1 MILFRL
7 NIVVLILLN
16 FSNLRLKASDTI
28 NISIGNFNIDSS
40 LKLVIVNQDVNLIN
54 EQYHDLVR
62 FIRLDSCYRFENN
75 ITGINL
81 GMAFNIS
88 SPAGHIYKLYFTKL
102 PIIHINTNHTIID
115 EDIVFAGFTLNETDD
130 TKASLIGIE
139 YRGGFSQTVPKK
151 SFLLKFYSDTVNAIK
166 SDVQLLGMRSDNEW
180 NLQAIYNEP
189 LRYNS
194 KSAFELWGKINKL
207 HYQDLEPDAVN
218 GISFKYVE
226 LLLNGHYQGIYAL
239 TERIDRKQLKL
250 IKYDN
255 AIRGELYKGISWGA
269 STYTACPH
277 YNNDT
282 NYWSGFEFEYPK
294 DLVYWENLYGFVDF
308 VINEP
313 DTIFFSSYKNKFD
326 IDNAVDYFI
335 FLNLVRATD
344 NTGKN
349 IFVAKY
355 DYNTPYFYV
364 PWDLDGTFG
373 IIWDGTK
380 ENITNDI
387 LLNGFYKRLI
397 HDCSDD
403 GFTERIKNRWKE
415 LRLTILSG
423 NEIKEIINS
432 NFEYLSTN
440 GVYEREGIAWP
451 GYIMSATQLQYTYDW
466 LEMRLKFLDDK
477 FSDPCLSFSTSI
489 DKSENQYI
497 TLEIYPNPAHD
508 VVIITSKIAFGETE
522 LIIYNSMGAKV
533 YEKKYS
539 GHIVEIDVSDFSAG
553 IYLVTIN
560 NWGKRKVSKMI
571 IQ

>member
-1 MILFRL
+1 
-7 NIVVLILLN
+7 
-16 FSNLRLKASDTI
+16 
-28 NISIGNFNIDSS
+28 
-40 LKLVIVNQDVNLIN
+40 
-54 EQYHDLVR
+54 
-62 FIRLDSCYRFENN
+62 
-75 ITGINL
+75 
-81 GMAFNIS
+81 
-88 SPAGHIYKLYFTKL
+88 
-102 PIIHINTNHTIID
+102 
-115 EDIVFAGFTLNETDD
+115 
-130 TKASLIGIE
+130 
-139 YRGGFSQTVPKK
+139 
-151 SFLLKFYSDTVNAIK
+151 
-166 SDVQLLGMRSDNEW
+166 
-180 NLQAIYNEP
+180 
-189 LRYNS
+189 
-194 KSAFELWGKINKL
+194 
-207 HYQDLEPDAVN
+207 
-218 GISFKYVE
+218 
-226 LLLNGHYQGIYAL
+226 
-239 TERIDRKQLKL
+239 
-250 IKYDN
+250 
-255 AIRGELYKGISWGA
+255 
-269 STYTACPH
+269 
-277 YNNDT
+277 
-282 NYWSGFEFEYPK
+282 
-294 DLVYWENLYGFVDF
+294 
-308 VINEP
+308 
-313 DTIFFSSYKNKFD
+313 
-326 IDNAVDYFI
+326 
-335 FLNLVRATD
+335 VRATD